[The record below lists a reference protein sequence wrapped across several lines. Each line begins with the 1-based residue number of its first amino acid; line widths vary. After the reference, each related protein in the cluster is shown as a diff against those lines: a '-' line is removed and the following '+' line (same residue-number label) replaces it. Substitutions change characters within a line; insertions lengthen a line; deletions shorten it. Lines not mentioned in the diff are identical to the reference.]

1 MPAPVN
7 SINSELQLV
16 EVLDLVMRAFKRK
29 LLPVLAFS
37 TVFRNVQLQG
47 TNKVAVPYYPLYS
60 TGSTD
65 FDPNA
70 GYQTTGSN
78 GTAVKD
84 VTVNKRK
91 YMSLSLTSADFD
103 RQPQLRPDTLMQLR
117 AEKLAEDV
125 IADIFSVVTAANY
138 GAAVCNVA
146 SSAFNSDN
154 VIDIRGSA
162 NAAMWPKTG
171 RSLVLD
177 TEFDNALFK
186 DGDVKL
192 AYAIGSDKTIRD
204 GEIGN
209 LLGFA
214 YQDCPVFPDNGE
226 MLVGFAAFASAMLV
240 AFSPVEPHPDVAAKL
255 TRYEQITDP
264 SGLTLEF
271 RQWGDP
277 QMDVSNRTI
286 EVNYGYN
293 IGEVAALQR
302 ITKPA

>member
-1 MPAPVN
+1 M
-7 SINSELQLV
+7 
-16 EVLDLVMRAFKRK
+16 VMRAFKRR

-47 TNKVAVPYYPLYS
+47 TNKIAVPYYPLYS
-60 TGSTD
+60 TPSTD

-70 GYQTTGSN
+70 GYLTTGSN

-84 VTVNKRK
+84 VTVNRRK
-91 YMSLSLTSADFD
+91 YMSLSLTSSDFN
-103 RQPQLRPDTLMQLR
+103 RQPQLRPDQLMTLR

-125 IADIFSVVTAANY
+125 IADIFSLVTAANY

-154 VIDIRGSA
+154 VIDIRGA
-162 NAAMWPKTG
+162 GNTAMWPKTG

-192 AYAIGSDKTIRD
+192 AYAVGSDKTIRD
-204 GEIGN
+204 GEIGR
-209 LLGFA
+209 LLG
-214 YQDCPVFPDNGE
+214 YDYYDCPVFPDNGE
-226 MLVGFAAFASAMLV
+226 ELVGFAAFASAMLV
-240 AFSPVEPHPDVAAKL
+240 AFSPIEPHPDVMAKL
-255 TRYEQITDP
+255 TRYEQVTDD
-264 SGLTLEF
+264 SGLTLEY
-271 RQWGDP
+271 RQFGDP
-277 QMDVSNRTI
+277 YFDVSNRTI

-293 IGEVAALQR
+293 IGELAALQR